1 MEWPLALLIILG
13 GLLLL
18 MMTGLPIAFCF
29 ILINLVGVFLFAGGE
44 AGLGLFILS
53 ILRSV
58 TTFALVPV
66 ALFILMGELMF
77 QSEMGFRMLN
87 VLDKWMG
94 RLPGRLGLLA
104 VGGGTLFSVMSGSS
118 IASVALLGT
127 VLVPEMEKHGYKKSM
142 SIGPVMGSGG
152 LAMIIPPSAMAVL
165 LGALGEINVGKL
177 LIGGVIPGLIIAV
190 FYASYIIIRC
200 WLQPSIAPRY
210 EITPTPLSEKILAF
224 LQYVLPLGLIVF
236 MVLGLIFLGITTP
249 SEAAATGSI
258 GAFILAAAY
267 RSLNWQVIKKSF
279 TGTIEITVMLLMIIT
294 GATAF
299 GQILSLSGASRGLVD
314 LATSL
319 PLSPIMLVIVM
330 QLVILILGTFLSLVP
345 IMMIT
350 LPIFIP
356 IVSTLGFDPIWFGII
371 MLINLEMAGT
381 TPPFGLLLYVMRGVA
396 PPGTTM
402 GDVVRAGLPFLLC
415 DLAAIILCFVFPVLV
430 LWLPGIML

>member
-1 MEWPLALLIILG
+1 MEWPLVLLIILG
-13 GLLLL
+13 GLLVL
-18 MMTGLPIAFCF
+18 MMTGLPVAFCF
-29 ILINLVGVFLFAGGE
+29 ILINFVGIFIFGGGE
-44 AGLGLFILS
+44 AGLGQFTLS
-53 ILRSV
+53 ILHSV

-77 QSEMGFRMLN
+77 QSGMGFRMLN
-87 VLDKWMG
+87 VLDKWLG

-165 LGALGEINVGKL
+165 LGALGEISVGKL
-177 LIGGVIPGLIIAV
+177 LIGGIIPGLIIAV

-200 WLQPSIAPRY
+200 RLQPSIAPSY
-210 EITPTPLSEKILAF
+210 EVMPTPLSVKITSF
-224 LQYVLPLGLIVF
+224 LRYVLPLGLIVF
-236 MVLGLIFLGITTP
+236 LVLGLIFLGVTTP
-249 SEAAATGSI
+249 SEAAATGAI
-258 GAFILAAAY
+258 GAFLLAAGY

-294 GATAF
+294 GAVAF
-299 GQILSLSGASRGLVD
+299 GQILSLSGASRGLVEF
-314 LATSL
+314 AISL
-319 PLSPIMLVIVM
+319 PLPPIMLVIAM
-330 QLVILILGTFLSLVP
+330 QFVVLILGTFISLVP

-356 IVSTLGFDPIWFGII
+356 IISTLGFDPVWFGII

-381 TPPFGLLLYVMRGVA
+381 TPPFGMLLFVMKGVA
-396 PPGTTM
+396 PPDTTM
-402 GDVVRAGLPFLLC
+402 GDVIRAGLPFLLC
-415 DLAAIILCFVFPVLV
+415 DLTAIILCLAFPLLV
-430 LWLPGIML
+430 LWLPSVML

>member
-1 MEWPLALLIILG
+1 
-13 GLLLL
+13 
-18 MMTGLPIAFCF
+18 
-29 ILINLVGVFLFAGGE
+29 
-44 AGLGLFILS
+44 
-53 ILRSV
+53 
-58 TTFALVPV
+58 
-66 ALFILMGELMF
+66 
-77 QSEMGFRMLN
+77 
-87 VLDKWMG
+87 MG